1 MKRTKLLKS
10 LAKVL
15 DMDGRKQRKHRDE
28 LKALLKELK
37 KKKVD
42 LEQKILHEKD
52 ERKLNRLGKELEIIN
67 AQRLKG
73 LKALQDLMEV

>member
-15 DMDGRKQRKHRDE
+15 DMDGRKQHKHRDE

-42 LEQKILHEKD
+42 LEQKMLHEKD